1 MHKNAPM
8 FKHLDIPVHDR
19 QLHVVTAGKQP
30 APAILLLHGYPQSWL
45 AFEDLMKL
53 LSKDYYVLA
62 ADLPGI
68 GDSEDIGYYDKKTLA
83 AHLATLVMSLG
94 LSRIVVAGH
103 DIGGMIAYA
112 MLRQFPHLLDAAVI
126 MSTAIPGVEPWEE
139 VKRNPH
145 IWHFAYFATPALP
158 EAMMPGHEPLLCNY
172 FYDTLAFNRHAVD
185 DEKRQHYVRVYS
197 TAAALKASLG
207 WYRAF
212 AEDEKETAPEPTVAV
227 PVLYLRG
234 DREPGDLSTYTE
246 GLKNSGCTQ
255 VTGVQIDNSGHFTP
269 EENPAGV
276 ARAIHAFLEDNR
288 PT

>member
-1 MHKNAPM
+1 M
-8 FKHLDIPVHDR
+8 FKHLDITVHDR
-19 QLHVVTAGKQP
+19 QQHVVTAGKQP
-30 APAILLLHGYPQSWL
+30 AHAILLLHGYPQSWL

-62 ADLPGI
+62 VDLPGI
-68 GDSEDIGYYDKKTLA
+68 GDSEDIGHYDKKTLA
-83 AHLATLVMSLG
+83 THLASLIMSLG

-112 MLRQFPHLLDAAVI
+112 MLRQFPHLLDAAII

-139 VKRNPH
+139 VKRNPY
-145 IWHFAYFATPALP
+145 IWHFAYFATPVLP
-158 EAMMPGHEPLLCNY
+158 EAMIPGHESILCNY
-172 FYDTLAFNRHAVD
+172 FYDTLAFNKQAVD
-185 DEKRQHYVRVYS
+185 EEKRQHYIHVY
-197 TAAALKASLG
+197 ANANALNTSLG

-212 AEDEKETAPEPTVAV
+212 ATDEKEPAPEPTVDV

-234 DREPGDLSTYTE
+234 DQEPGDLSTYTE
-246 GLKNSGCTQ
+246 GLKNSGCTH
-255 VTGVQIDNSGHFTP
+255 VTGIQISNSGHFTP

-276 ARAIHAFLEDNR
+276 ARAIHAFLEDNQ